1 MKQFRGIYGI
11 LTAAFLENLELDEK
25 SVRRQAEF
33 CVQGGAHGVVVP
45 VNASEFF
52 VLSDEERRSII
63 RWTVE
68 QVAGRVPGVAGVTT
82 QSAQHSAALAAY
94 AREVG
99 ADGVIAAPPCLASLK
114 PGQLVQYYRM
124 IGDAAQLPV
133 FLQNHM
139 PPLGVPMSA
148 ETCLEIIREVPY
160 ALYVKE
166 ETANSSQ
173 MITQLGALAAD
184 LPEGTYLGT
193 MGGKAAKYVLDEH
206 RRGACGNMPA
216 CDIVD
221 VNAKIWNY
229 LEAGDDAAAEELYT
243 RALPLTNMEYM
254 YGHVLYKTVLKERG
268 VIDHACVRT
277 GGDNTLD
284 AFDMLELRRILKT
297 LESDFSV

>member
-1 MKQFRGIYGI
+1 M
-11 LTAAFLENLELDEK
+11 
-25 SVRRQAEF
+25 
-33 CVQGGAHGVVVP
+33 P

-52 VLSDEERRSII
+52 VLSDEERKKVI

-68 QVAGRVPGVAGVTT
+68 SVAGRVPVIAGVTA
-82 QSAQHSAALAAY
+82 QSAQHAAQLAAY
-94 AREVG
+94 AAEVG
-99 ADGVIAAPPCLASLK
+99 ADGVIAAPPCLIPLR
-114 PGQLVQYYRM
+114 GNQLIEYYRT
-124 IGDAAQLPV
+124 IGEAAKTPL
-133 FLQNHM
+133 FLQNHT
-139 PPLGVPMSA
+139 PPLGAPMSA
-148 ETCLEIIREVPY
+148 ETCIEIIRQVPY

-173 MITQLGALAAD
+173 MITELAARAEG

-193 MGGKAAKYVLDEH
+193 MGGKAAKYLLDEH

-221 VNAKIWNY
+221 INARIWNL
-229 LEAGDDAAAEELYT
+229 LEKGEQTAAEELYT

-268 VIDHACVRT
+268 VIAHACVRT

-284 AFDMLELRRILKT
+284 EFDMLELRRILKT
-297 LESDFSV
+297 LEADFSV